1 MKIRRKRAWWCIWA
15 NRFLTGFNNYKKKLP
30 LNTNKKIKTQHKMS
44 TPKRVFIGSAHA
56 DAVHVDTLKKHLK
69 LYERQK
75 LIQIWDESMLLGGAN
90 LDLIIQELLA
100 AEIIL
105 LLFSPDLLAED
116 FLYSEAMQEV
126 LAKVKRREVQLIPI
140 LVRPSGFSDT
150 EFSAYAAV
158 PQRDKPITN
167 YTNEDQ
173 AWTIVVDQIKQSIQL
188 NSGISD
194 PEPTP
199 TIPQS
204 LINEVNDAIRS
215 GSTDK
220 ALAAIIQWAH
230 ANNQMALKNG
240 ATVLKASLEKVK
252 REEMLGMLSFQ
263 ESAREH
269 AKINNGV
276 LELLKTT

>member
-1 MKIRRKRAWWCIWA
+1 M
-15 NRFLTGFNNYKKKLP
+15 P
-30 LNTNKKIKTQHKMS
+30 QPKKI
-44 TPKRVFIGSAHA
+44 FIGSSRE
-56 DAVHVDTLKKHLK
+56 DSVHTDTLKKHLNY
-69 LYERQK
+69 YERQK
-75 LIQIWDESMLLGGAN
+75 LIQIWDESMLLGGADLN
-90 LDLIIQELLA
+90 LIIQELLE

-116 FLYSEAMQEV
+116 FLYSDAMKEV
-126 LAKVKRREVQLIPI
+126 LAKVKQKAVQLIPI

-167 YTNEDQ
+167 YANKDE
-173 AWTIVVDQIKQSIQL
+173 AWTIVVEQIKRSIQGNKN
-188 NSGISD
+188 NSHPNSE
-194 PEPTP
+194 PEPEP
-199 TIPQS
+199 IIPQT
-204 LINEVNDAIRS
+204 LINEVNDAISS
-215 GSTDK
+215 GHTDK
-220 ALAAIIQWAH
+220 ALSAIIQWAH
-230 ANNQMALKNG
+230 GNNQVTVKND

-276 LELLKTT
+276 LALLKTT

>member
-1 MKIRRKRAWWCIWA
+1 MQQ
-15 NRFLTGFNNYKKKLP
+15 P
-30 LNTNKKIKTQHKMS
+30 KKI
-44 TPKRVFIGSAHA
+44 FIGSSREDSTHTK
-56 DAVHVDTLKKHLK
+56 TLKKHLK
-69 LYERQK
+69 LYERQG
-75 LIQIWDESMLLGGAN
+75 LIQIWDESMLLGGAE

-116 FLYSEAMQEV
+116 FLYSDAMKEV
-126 LAKVKRREVQLIPI
+126 LAKVKQKAVQLIPI

-167 YTNEDQ
+167 YANKDE
-173 AWTIVVDQIKQSIQL
+173 AWTIVVEQIKRSIQGNNN
-188 NSGISD
+188 NSNSEPD
-194 PEPTP
+194 PEPEP
-199 TIPQS
+199 IIPQTF
-204 LINEVNDAIRS
+204 INEVNDAISS
-215 GSTDK
+215 GHTDK

-230 ANNQMALKNG
+230 NNNQMALKNG
-240 ATVLKASLEKVK
+240 VTVLKGSLEKVK
-252 REEMLGMLSFQ
+252 REEMLGTLSFQ

>member
-1 MKIRRKRAWWCIWA
+1 MPQA
-15 NRFLTGFNNYKKKLP
+15 
-30 LNTNKKIKTQHKMS
+30 KKI
-44 TPKRVFIGSAHA
+44 FIGSSRE
-56 DAVHVDTLKKHLK
+56 DSIYTETLKKHLR
-69 LYERQK
+69 LYERQG
-75 LIQIWDESMLLGGAN
+75 LIQIWDESMLPGGAE

-116 FLYSEAMQEV
+116 FLYSNAMKEV
-126 LAKVKRREVQLIPI
+126 LAKVKQKAVQLIPI

-150 EFSAYAAV
+150 QFSAYAAV

-167 YTNEDQ
+167 YTNKDE
-173 AWTIVVDQIKQSIQL
+173 AWTIAVEQIKRSIQGNNNNK
-188 NSGISD
+188 NSNPELD
-194 PEPTP
+194 PESKPI
-199 TIPQS
+199 IPQS
-204 LINEVNDAIRS
+204 LINEVNNAISS
-215 GSTDK
+215 GHTDK
-220 ALAAIIQWAH
+220 ALSAIIQWAH
-230 ANNQMALKNG
+230 GNNQVTIKND

-276 LELLKTT
+276 LALLKIT